1 MQISYPVLY
10 SYFLRRHL
18 EDGGG
23 EVPSSRET
31 ETLKE
36 QKRIS
41 HFDVLVKT
49 EKLQILFDQ
58 SYPAILVSLVACA
71 LLSAILWPV
80 QNNELLIPWILTL
93 VATALVRFVL
103 FMFYN
108 RLQPQGELV
117 LAWEW
122 PYFVTLFM
130 SSAAW
135 GIGALYILPVDS
147 QLHQLVIYFF
157 LMGISGGAISVYS
170 ANRAMTVVSIAF
182 VILPMTAWFIVQ
194 GTLLTVG
201 IAISGILFSIAAMRT
216 GKILSLTLNQSFTL
230 AHELKSAK
238 EHAERIANIDELSG
252 LNNRRAFYENGKILV
267 DYCLRNNE
275 QLSVIIFDIDH
286 FKQINDKL
294 GHAAG
299 DATIEH
305 IGQILQSTIR
315 KSDLCAR
322 IGGEEFAILL
332 KPSVLDEAAQLAEIL
347 RQLINKTPI
356 SFQDED
362 FFISASFGVAVGI
375 SDLDSLLKRADSAMY
390 KAKEEG
396 RNTVIC
402 DNEMPSPMSGGHL
415 NEK

>member
-1 MQISYPVLY
+1 MLSM
-10 SYFLRRHL
+10 
-18 EDGGG
+18 
-23 EVPSSRET
+23 
-31 ETLKE
+31 TLT
-36 QKRIS
+36 Q
-41 HFDVLVKT
+41 T
-49 EKLQILFDQ
+49 
-58 SYPAILVSLVACA
+58 
-71 LLSAILWPV
+71 
-80 QNNELLIPWILTL
+80 
-93 VATALVRFVL
+93 
-103 FMFYN
+103 
-108 RLQPQGELV
+108 
-117 LAWEW
+117 
-122 PYFVTLFM
+122 
-130 SSAAW
+130 
-135 GIGALYILPVDS
+135 
-147 QLHQLVIYFF
+147 
-157 LMGISGGAISVYS
+157 
-170 ANRAMTVVSIAF
+170 
-182 VILPMTAWFIVQ
+182 
-194 GTLLTVG
+194 
-201 IAISGILFSIAAMRT
+201 
-216 GKILSLTLNQSFTL
+216 FTL
-230 AHELKSAK
+230 AHELTTAK
-238 EHAERIANIDELSG
+238 EHAERIANIEELSG
-252 LNNRRAFYENGKILV
+252 RNNRRAFYENGKILV

-275 QLSVIIFDIDH
+275 HLSVIIFDIDH

-356 SFQDED
+356 AFQDEE